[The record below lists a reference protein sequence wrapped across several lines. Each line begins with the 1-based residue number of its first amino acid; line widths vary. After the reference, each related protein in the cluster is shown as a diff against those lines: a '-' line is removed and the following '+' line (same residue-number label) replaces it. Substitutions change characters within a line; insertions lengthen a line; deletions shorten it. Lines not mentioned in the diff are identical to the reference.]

1 MTQVIALIF
10 AVVALPVV
18 AMVWLILKSIENWA
32 KSWGKL

>member
-18 AMVWLILKSIENWA
+18 AMVWLVLKAIEDWT
-32 KSWGKL
+32 KSWEKL

>member
-18 AMVWLILKSIENWA
+18 AVIWLVMRAIEDWT